1 MPSDFGV
8 LSDSDFIGKMRELNE
23 YIHLSEGM
31 ANPTQ
36 KTGSKRNEILN
47 RMRDLVANNRDKLFK
62 RTGPKALEDGSVV
75 EGEEVKNAENIPF

>member
-1 MPSDFGV
+1 
-8 LSDSDFIGKMRELNE
+8 
-23 YIHLSEGM
+23 M